1 LIADRLKKAAEVAK
15 ELEQAQLENK
25 VMKRAKAEF
34 ELGSTN
40 VYADLAY
47 KAPDDMLVKAR
58 LVSKI
63 AELLEERHFTQ
74 TKAAA
79 VLDIPQPKLSKML
92 RGQFSG
98 FSERR
103 LMDCL
108 TRLGQD
114 VDIVVRKKASAR
126 GEGAVSVS
134 FA

>member
-25 VMKRAKAEF
+25 VMKRAKADF

-114 VDIVVRKKASAR
+114 
-126 GEGAVSVS
+126 GQH
-134 FA
+134 